1 MKSLA
6 DAQAWCQQ
14 QLADSESPAADSR
27 ALLCF
32 VLQKN
37 RTYLMTW
44 PEQRL
49 TEQQWQQLQQLVAR
63 RQQGHPVAHLT
74 GEREFWSL
82 PLAVNDSTLIPRP
95 DTETLVEAALSLAL
109 PDDARVLDLGTG
121 TGAIALA
128 LKSERP
134 AWQITALDKQPAA
147 VALAQHNAARLGLPI
162 QVLQSHWFDALPN
175 AAGFD
180 LIVSNPPY
188 IDAHDPHLQQ
198 GDVRFE
204 PHSALIAEQQGLADI
219 AHIIE
224 QGRCYLREHGWLLL
238 EQGWQQAPAVVEL
251 LTEKG
256 YKHINRWT
264 DYGNVERVTGGQKAS

>member
-95 DTETLVEAALSLAL
+95 DTETLVEAALSLEL
-109 PDDARVLDLGTG
+109 PDDAFLIWVPAPVA
-121 TGAIALA
+121 GAGAET
-128 LKSERP
+128 ERP
-134 AWQITALDKQPAA
+134 ARQLLRRQTA
-147 VALAQHNAARLGLPI
+147 GGGG
-162 QVLQSHWFDALPN
+162 
-175 AAGFD
+175 AG
-180 LIVSNPPY
+180 
-188 IDAHDPHLQQ
+188 ATQC
-198 GDVRFE
+198 
-204 PHSALIAEQQGLADI
+204 SA
-219 AHIIE
+219 
-224 QGRCYLREHGWLLL
+224 
-238 EQGWQQAPAVVEL
+238 
-251 LTEKG
+251 
-256 YKHINRWT
+256 
-264 DYGNVERVTGGQKAS
+264 

>member
-1 MKSLA
+1 
-6 DAQAWCQQ
+6 
-14 QLADSESPAADSR
+14 
-27 ALLCF
+27 
-32 VLQKN
+32 
-37 RTYLMTW
+37 MTW

-49 TEQQWQQLQQLVAR
+49 TEQQWQQLRRLVAR

-147 VALAQHNAARLGLPI
+147 VALAQHNARA
-162 QVLQSHWFDALPN
+162 
-175 AAGFD
+175 
-180 LIVSNPPY
+180 
-188 IDAHDPHLQQ
+188 
-198 GDVRFE
+198 
-204 PHSALIAEQQGLADI
+204 
-219 AHIIE
+219 
-224 QGRCYLREHGWLLL
+224 
-238 EQGWQQAPAVVEL
+238 
-251 LTEKG
+251 
-256 YKHINRWT
+256 
-264 DYGNVERVTGGQKAS
+264 